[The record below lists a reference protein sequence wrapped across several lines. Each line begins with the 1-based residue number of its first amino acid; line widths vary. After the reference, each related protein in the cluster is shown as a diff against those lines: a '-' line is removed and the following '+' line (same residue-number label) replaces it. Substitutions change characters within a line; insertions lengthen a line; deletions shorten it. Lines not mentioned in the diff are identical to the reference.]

1 MKENKTNSSSYEV
14 LCVVVFITVL
24 KITLLVMVGIFLKLF
39 MQHMVSTY
47 VHKFYLLIHRIHN
60 VNVSGLIIVKHCDV
74 MMM

>member
-1 MKENKTNSSSYEV
+1 
-14 LCVVVFITVL
+14 
-24 KITLLVMVGIFLKLF
+24 MVGIFLKLF

-74 MMM
+74 MIM